1 MSNNKQ
7 RKAPFTEDFVFN
19 KVLERNRDL
28 AIEILKLAAGDEI
41 AGIDLDSI
49 VVRQQETKD
58 PVIDAKS
65 VRYDIYMVNDNTE
78 MFDIEMQ
85 TTDNKNLPKRSRYYI
100 AANDVDNIQ
109 KGTEYKDLPKTIV
122 IFICTFDPFGLGYQ
136 KYVAKER
143 LFVDDNYKE
152 DVTELGNYDPGYAKI
167 YLNSGDYKYRN
178 TEGELY
184 DFLRYVNTQNPNNT
198 FTDELQKQ
206 VDIVNI
212 RERAYIMTLL
222 EKYDDYMEK
231 GEKIGKE
238 IGLKD
243 GKLIGL
249 KAMIQT
255 LKPILKSFDSI
266 YSEIEKNPDFE
277 EFSKEEI
284 QKIYD
289 SF

>member
-1 MSNNKQ
+1 
-7 RKAPFTEDFVFN
+7 
-19 KVLERNRDL
+19 
-28 AIEILKLAAGDEI
+28 
-41 AGIDLDSI
+41 
-49 VVRQQETKD
+49 
-58 PVIDAKS
+58 
-65 VRYDIYMVNDNTE
+65 
-78 MFDIEMQ
+78 
-85 TTDNKNLPKRSRYYI
+85 
-100 AANDVDNIQ
+100 
-109 KGTEYKDLPKTIV
+109 
-122 IFICTFDPFGLGYQ
+122 
-136 KYVAKER
+136 
-143 LFVDDNYKE
+143 
-152 DVTELGNYDPGYAKI
+152 
-167 YLNSGDYKYRN
+167 
-178 TEGELY
+178 
-184 DFLRYVNTQNPNNT
+184 
-198 FTDELQKQ
+198 
-206 VDIVNI
+206 
-212 RERAYIMTLL
+212 MTLL